1 MHHHHKGSVHC
12 NEVSH
17 KHAAHNYVYS
27 PKGRF
32 RYKRPLIFI
41 LTLSMVF
48 LFVEIIAGF
57 LTNSLAL
64 LSDAGHLFTDVGS
77 MLLALFAMWIASF
90 PSNSKKT
97 FGYFRM
103 EILAALF
110 NGVTLIL
117 IALFILFEAG
127 KRIIQ
132 PSEVHASGMMIV
144 AILGF
149 IINLLGMFVL
159 REGHHEN
166 MNLHGVFLHL
176 MGDAL
181 GSLGAIIAGIIMAL
195 TKWYYAD
202 TIVSIFIALIII
214 FSSAGLVNHAVNVL
228 LEGVP
233 HGICSEEITFALQKI
248 PGVVEVHDLHIW
260 ALTSGIE
267 SLSAHVLIEDPS
279 QGDLVLKDIHT
290 MLGDKFNINH
300 VTVQIEKDRLAE
312 PDIH

>member
-1 MHHHHKGSVHC
+1 MRHHNKRIIHC
-12 NEVSH
+12 NETSH
-17 KHAAHNYVYS
+17 KHEPNNAYF
-27 PKGRF
+27 PKERLH
-32 RYKRPLIFI
+32 YKKPLIFI
-41 LTLSMVF
+41 LILSMAF

-64 LSDAGHLFTDVGS
+64 FSDAGHLFTDVGS
-77 MLLALFAMWIASF
+77 MLLALFAMWMAGF
-90 PSNSKKT
+90 PSNPKKT
-97 FGYFRM
+97 FGYYRM

-127 KRIIQ
+127 KRLIQ
-132 PSEVHASGMMIV
+132 PSEIHTTGMMIV
-144 AILGF
+144 AVLGF
-149 IINLLGMFVL
+149 IVNVIGMLVL

-166 MNLHGVFLHL
+166 LNLHGVFLHL
-176 MGDAL
+176 LGDAL
-181 GSLGAIIAGIIMAL
+181 GSLGAIAAGVIMAF

-214 FSSAGLVNHAVNVL
+214 FSSVNLVNHAVNVL

-233 HGICSEEITFALQKI
+233 HGICSEEITFAIQKI

-267 SLSAHVLIEDPS
+267 SLSAHILIEDPY
-279 QGDLVLKDIHT
+279 QGDLILKDIHT

-300 VTVQIEKDRLAE
+300 VTVQLEKNRLEE
-312 PDIH
+312 PNVH

>member
-1 MHHHHKGSVHC
+1 MHNHYTGSGHC
-12 NEVSH
+12 NEAYSQHHSRHSH
-17 KHAAHNYVYS
+17 KE
-27 PKGRF
+27 RL
-32 RYKRPLIFI
+32 RYKKPLILVLIFSTI
-41 LTLSMVF
+41 F

-77 MLLALFAMWIASF
+77 MLLALFAMWMASF
-90 PSNSKKT
+90 PSNPKKT

-127 KRIIQ
+127 KRLIQ

-149 IINLLGMFVL
+149 IINLIGIFVL
-159 REGHHEN
+159 HEGQHEN

-176 MGDAL
+176 LGDAL
-181 GSLGAIIAGIIMAL
+181 GSLGAIIAGIVMTL

-202 TIVSIFIALIII
+202 TIVSIFIAMIII
-214 FSSAGLVNHAVNVL
+214 FSSVGLVNHAVNVL

-233 HGICSEEITFALQKI
+233 HGICSEEITFAMQKI
-248 PGVVEVHDLHIW
+248 SGVLEVHDLHVW

-279 QGDLVLKDIHT
+279 QGDIILKDIHT
-290 MLGDKFNINH
+290 MLSDKFNINH
-300 VTVQIEKDRLAE
+300 VTVQIEKDRLQE
-312 PDIH
+312 PYIH